1 MSQTRNFRTE
11 YEAFIQKYPYK
22 TIDVNGIKV
31 RYQYGRKKDAPV
43 LLFFHGLEMQ
53 EMWTAYA
60 THYEKDYRFLNY
72 EYPLHTASIDKQME
86 FAYALLQKLSISRVI
101 LIGASDGGIHAQM
114 FAKKY
119 PAMVQGMI
127 LMTTL
132 TLDSDYCRHIKK
144 EWLTCPILLTTLRL
158 TPAKK
163 EMQLLLK
170 KCDAFLTCESPED
183 QAYGKTFYE
192 TVASDLHYKEKFIH
206 SVKAVNELKNCKLF
220 TESDFAYLRGKV
232 QVLLPEHD
240 IFTKEDQDRLAAL
253 FRPLDAQ
260 ILSVPGGHVGFIVQA
275 DAYLEKM
282 DAFLKCHIVKD

>member
-1 MSQTRNFRTE
+1 
-11 YEAFIQKYPYK
+11 
-22 TIDVNGIKV
+22 
-31 RYQYGRKKDAPV
+31 
-43 LLFFHGLEMQ
+43 
-53 EMWTAYA
+53 
-60 THYEKDYRFLNY
+60 
-72 EYPLHTASIDKQME
+72 
-86 FAYALLQKLSISRVI
+86 
-101 LIGASDGGIHAQM
+101 
-114 FAKKY
+114 
-119 PAMVQGMI
+119 
-127 LMTTL
+127 
-132 TLDSDYCRHIKK
+132 
-144 EWLTCPILLTTLRL
+144 
-158 TPAKK
+158 
-163 EMQLLLK
+163 MQLLLK

>member
-1 MSQTRNFRTE
+1 
-11 YEAFIQKYPYK
+11 
-22 TIDVNGIKV
+22 
-31 RYQYGRKKDAPV
+31 
-43 LLFFHGLEMQ
+43 MQ

-60 THYEKDYRFLNY
+60 MHYEKDYRFLNY

-86 FAYALLQKLSISRVI
+86 FAYALLQKLSINRII

-132 TLDSDYCRHIKK
+132 TLDSDYCRNIKK
-144 EWLTCPILLTTLRL
+144 EWLTGPILLTTLRL

-170 KCDAFLTCESPED
+170 KCDGFLTCESPED

-282 DAFLKCHIVKD
+282 DAFLENHILTD